1 MTYQPT
7 PLDAA
12 TDLKRCLFA
21 SYDEKPFASD
31 TFTTFLNHS
40 LVIIKHL
47 EDSLD
52 LHRLKIIRERLEKAQ
67 DLSADPQKRR
77 EDLLTAAVLLENA
90 QWKPNL

>member
-12 TDLKRCLFA
+12 TDLKRCLSA

-40 LVIIKHL
+40 LIIIKQL

-52 LHRLKIIRERLEKAQ
+52 RQRLKVIQERLAKAQ
-67 DLSADPQKRR
+67 DPVADPLKRR

-90 QWKPNL
+90 HWQLNP